1 MAAVDG
7 LHVVAEPHV
16 TGAQVSVHVV
26 QPVGHGVDGVDDEAH
41 LAVLNVVVLQTF
53 ITCPHVRERVRTRLQ
68 GQLLIIME
76 SLTGGGGFI
85 AASGCMLCIKN
96 SFLSVRSLHRCV
108 QHDVTYYKGVI
119 GCSRMHCWIVIL

>member
-1 MAAVDG
+1 MAAIDG

-53 ITCPHVRERVRTRLQ
+53 ITCPHVRE
-68 GQLLIIME
+68 G
-76 SLTGGGGFI
+76 
-85 AASGCMLCIKN
+85 
-96 SFLSVRSLHRCV
+96 
-108 QHDVTYYKGVI
+108 
-119 GCSRMHCWIVIL
+119 

>member
-53 ITCPHVRERVRTRLQ
+53 ITCPHVRGRVRTRLQ

-85 AASGCMLCIKN
+85 AASGCM
-96 SFLSVRSLHRCV
+96 
-108 QHDVTYYKGVI
+108 
-119 GCSRMHCWIVIL
+119 